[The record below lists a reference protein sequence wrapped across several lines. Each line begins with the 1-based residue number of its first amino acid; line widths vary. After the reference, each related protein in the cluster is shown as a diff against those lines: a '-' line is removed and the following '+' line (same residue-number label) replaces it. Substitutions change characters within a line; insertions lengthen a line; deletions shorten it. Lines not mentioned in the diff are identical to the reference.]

1 MTSPRYT
8 LLQSQLASR
17 VLLLDGAM
25 GSLIQGYGLSEDDFT
40 GERFKNIT
48 PQMKGNNDILN
59 ITKPQVIKD
68 IHNRYLKAGCDI
80 IETNTFN
87 GTSISQADYNT
98 QEFVYEMNFQG
109 AKNAREMADK
119 FSTEDKPRFVAGS
132 MGPTNKTASMSP
144 AVNNPGYR
152 AVTFDDMVEAY
163 TEQVRGLLDGG
174 VDIFLV
180 ETCFDTLNIKAALY
194 AINQEL
200 EQRNIDKFPIMVSA
214 TTVRLALAT

>member
-1 MTSPRYT
+1 MQNRYT

-68 IHNRYLKAGCDI
+68 IHTRYLKAGCDI

-119 FSTEDKPRFVAGS
+119 FSTEDKPRFVAV
-132 MGPTNKTASMSP
+132 PVFA
-144 AVNNPGYR
+144 R
-152 AVTFDDMVEAY
+152 
-163 TEQVRGLLDGG
+163 
-174 VDIFLV
+174 
-180 ETCFDTLNIKAALY
+180 
-194 AINQEL
+194 
-200 EQRNIDKFPIMVSA
+200 
-214 TTVRLALAT
+214 

>member
-68 IHNRYLKAGCDI
+68 IHTRYLKAGCDI

-119 FSTEDKPRFVAGS
+119 FSTEDKPRFVALHRTGARTFGRRS
-132 MGPTNKTASMSP
+132 
-144 AVNNPGYR
+144 GYFFGR
-152 AVTFDDMVEAY
+152 NVFRHAQY
-163 TEQVRGLLDGG
+163 KGG
-174 VDIFLV
+174 V
-180 ETCFDTLNIKAALY
+180 
-194 AINQEL
+194 
-200 EQRNIDKFPIMVSA
+200 
-214 TTVRLALAT
+214 VRYKSRT